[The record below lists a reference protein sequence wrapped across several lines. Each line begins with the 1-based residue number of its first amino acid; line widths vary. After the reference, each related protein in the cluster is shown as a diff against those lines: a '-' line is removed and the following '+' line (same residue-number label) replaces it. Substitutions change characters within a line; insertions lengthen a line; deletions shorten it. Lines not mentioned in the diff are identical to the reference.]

1 MGFIDLLSYDHA
13 LLFPSSISHVHVVV
27 WIEFLL
33 MMQFI
38 FARNIF
44 MHYHALHLS
53 FPSFLSFVFYC
64 VFLFFSYPLSFLT
77 MAPKKPVPS
86 KNPIIHRGS
95 SSTSSSSLFV
105 PDRVRFHDANSQKD
119 FVENFCDREIHS
131 EC

>member
-13 LLFPSSISHVHVVV
+13 LFFPSSISHVHVVV
-27 WIEFLL
+27 WIEFFL
-33 MMQFI
+33 MQFI
-38 FARNIF
+38 FACNMF

-64 VFLFFSYPLSFLT
+64 VFLFFSYPRSFLT
-77 MAPKKPVPS
+77 MAPKKSVPS
-86 KNPIIHRGS
+86 KNPIIRRGS
-95 SSTSSSSLFV
+95 SPTSSSSLFV
-105 PDRVRFHDANSQKD
+105 PDRVRVHDANSQKD